1 MYFSQTIIC
10 IAKGKVIENRL
21 RKSQK
26 ILQLL
31 KNNATTKLNIQ
42 NSRNISNKAI
52 QVIWKKQLKLYTC
65 FPREQTIYILT
76 NFPHCVS
83 FFKNKIIAWS
93 EMSAQIL
100 RWKSFFRS

>member
-31 KNNATTKLNIQ
+31 KNNATTQLNIQ
-42 NSRNISNKAI
+42 
-52 QVIWKKQLKLYTC
+52 
-65 FPREQTIYILT
+65 
-76 NFPHCVS
+76 
-83 FFKNKIIAWS
+83 
-93 EMSAQIL
+93 IL
-100 RWKSFFRS
+100 RIWVTRPSRLYEKTNYRSTLVSQESRQFTF